1 MEDKKETFNYTYSAS
16 EQDEIKRIR
25 EKYMPPEPHEN
36 KMDELRRL
44 DRSTTKTA
52 ELVSLTLGILS
63 ALLLG
68 VGMCCTMLPGWSD
81 TMFIPGIVIGLV
93 GICGMIGAYPV
104 YVRMVKKKREKLA
117 PEIMKL
123 TDELMK

>member
-44 DRSTTKTA
+44 DKSTTKTA
-52 ELVSLTLGILS
+52 GIVSLTMGVLS
-63 ALLLG
+63 SLLLG
-68 VGMCCTMLPGWSD
+68 IGMCFTMLPGWSD
-81 TMFIPGIVIGLV
+81 NMFIPGIIGLV
-93 GICGMIGAYPV
+93 GVCGMIGAYPV